1 MSLNQLFSKALCAR
15 MSIVSSKGTFKC
27 TLQFDGALYEQTD
40 GVAMGSPLGPMVFMC
55 SIEGSLKSQG
65 KLLDFTAAT

>member
-15 MSIVSSKGTFKC
+15 MSIVSSKC
-27 TLQFDGALYEQTD
+27 TLQFDGALHEQTD

-55 SIEGSLKSQG
+55 SIEWSLKSQG